1 MKKTY
6 YYSDEINDDFAGT
19 NIKRKEL
26 PADYPYFSSNPV
38 RKFFEFIL
46 YRLIVTPLIFL
57 FQKIVFREKFKNK
70 KVLKKYR
77 KNGYFIYANHTSAVS
92 DAFTPTLVT
101 FPKKAYILIN
111 PDGVSIPVVGKAVEM
126 LGGVPLP
133 THRRGMK
140 NFHDA
145 VLSHAQKRHCIVI
158 YPEAHIWPYYTKI
171 RPFKDV
177 SFRYPNTETYAL
189 RHVSLR
195 FRIGERLAVV
205 GMNGSGKTTFIK
217 LLCRL
222 YDPTEGVI
230 LLNGVD
236 IRKYNYDEYLSIF
249 SVDKAG
255 MEISGGEAQKIA
267 LARALYKNAPF
278 IVLDEPTAALD
289 PVSEYEVYRKFNEIS
304 GGRTAVYISH
314 RLASCRFCDEILVF
328 HEGQIVQHG
337 AHEALLA
344 ESGGK
349 YAELWN
355 AQAQYYTDAQA
366 GAEV

>member
-6 YYSDEINDDFAGT
+6 YYSDEITDDFAGT

-177 SFRYPNTETYAL
+177 SFRYPAEADKPVFCFTTTFQKRKFFKHPKETIYVDGPFFPDKNLTPKENQKRLRELVYNAMVERSKASTYEYTEYIKTANLTEVKVQRAPVSAAPVRGASAPATEQAAAAYSSASVFRMASAADESDNQFTET
-189 RHVSLR
+189 
-195 FRIGERLAVV
+195 
-205 GMNGSGKTTFIK
+205 
-217 LLCRL
+217 
-222 YDPTEGVI
+222 
-230 LLNGVD
+230 
-236 IRKYNYDEYLSIF
+236 
-249 SVDKAG
+249 
-255 MEISGGEAQKIA
+255 
-267 LARALYKNAPF
+267 
-278 IVLDEPTAALD
+278 AAD
-289 PVSEYEVYRKFNEIS
+289 SE
-304 GGRTAVYISH
+304 
-314 RLASCRFCDEILVF
+314 D
-328 HEGQIVQHG
+328 
-337 AHEALLA
+337 LA
-344 ESGGK
+344 E
-349 YAELWN
+349 A
-355 AQAQYYTDAQA
+355 A
-366 GAEV
+366 V